1 MLVEDQSEVMAFLA
15 RPETYGPTVHDI
27 DRVDTHASAVFLAG
41 DRAYKL
47 KRAVKYPYLDY
58 STLDKREKYC
68 RAEVAVNRRTAPSL
82 YRGVRAVTRDGD
94 GGLRFDGDG
103 TVLDWVVEMTRF
115 PQDAIFDHLADGGVL
130 DRFAMEHLADC
141 IARFHANAEVKQVGD
156 GAWLIGRVLES
167 NRSSFAELPEGILEA
182 GAVDRLDRES
192 AASLARVAPI
202 LDGRAQ
208 AGKVRHC
215 HGDLHLRNIVAHEG
229 EPVLFDAIE
238 FDPALAD
245 IDVLYD
251 LAFLVMDLEYR
262 RMRPLAS
269 IVLNRY
275 FDVTG
280 DAAGLAA
287 MPLFLSVRAAIRS
300 HISAMAAANQTAPDA
315 AAAERDA
322 ARRYLDLALRYLQR
336 PEPGLIAVGG
346 FSGSGKS
353 RLARDLA
360 PRLAAPVGA
369 RVVRTDATRKRLSGV
384 GMLTRLGSG
393 GYTEAMNARTY
404 EAVFEETAAVL
415 AGGHPVIADAV
426 FLTPEERRR
435 IEAVAG
441 EAGVPFR
448 ALWLET
454 APEILEER
462 VGRRKMNAS
471 DATPVVVRMQLESDL
486 SDLRWPRVDS
496 SGTEAETMDKALAI
510 LNLPSGQE
518 G

>member
-1 MLVEDQSEVMAFLA
+1 MLVEDQGEVISFLA
-15 RPETYGPTVHDI
+15 RPETYGPAARDI
-27 DRVDTHASAVFLAG
+27 ERVDTHASAVFLVG

-58 STLDKREKYC
+58 STVDRRETFC
-68 RAEVAVNRRTAPSL
+68 RAEVAVNRRTAPAI
-82 YRGVRAVTRDGD
+82 YRGVRALTREAD

-103 TVLDWVVEMTRF
+103 PVVDWVVEMVRF
-115 PQDAIFDHLADGGVL
+115 PQEAIFVHLADRGLL
-130 DRFAMEHLADC
+130 DRFAMEHLADRV
-141 IARFHANAEVKQVGD
+141 ARFHADATVQEVSD
-156 GAWLIGRVLES
+156 GARRIANVLES
-167 NRSSFAELPEGILEA
+167 NRASFAEIPPGILD
-182 GAVDRLDRES
+182 GDAVDRLDRDS
-192 AASLARVAPI
+192 AAQLARITPI
-202 LDGRAQ
+202 LDGRAE

-238 FDPALAD
+238 FDPALAN

-251 LAFLVMDLEYR
+251 LAFLVMDLEFR

-287 MPLFLSVRAAIRS
+287 LPLFLSVRAAIRS
-300 HISAMAAANQTAPDA
+300 HVAAMAAGNQPDREA

-322 ARRYLDLALRYLQR
+322 SRRYLDLALRYLR
-336 PEPGLIAVGG
+336 SPEPGLIAVGG

-360 PRLAAPVGA
+360 PRIAAPVGA

-404 EAVFEETAAVL
+404 AAVFDETAAVL
-415 AGGHPVIADAV
+415 SAGHPVIADAV
-426 FLTPEERRR
+426 FLKPDERRR
-435 IEAVAG
+435 IESVAR
-441 EAGVPFR
+441 EAGVPFH
-448 ALWLET
+448 AIWLET
-454 APEILEER
+454 SPTILEER
-462 VGRRKMNAS
+462 VGRRRMNAS

-486 SDLRWPRVDS
+486 GDLDWPRVDS
-496 SGTEAETMDKALAI
+496 SGTEAETMDKAMGI
-510 LNLPSGQE
+510 LEIPS
-518 G
+518 